1 MNAPHLLERE
11 PVEHGLQLRLLA
23 QRDGLGRHLH
33 VQRAPG
39 ERRSEGAREGR
50 WRVLDEDMRR
60 WKWEGAGAQN
70 FKTKGTHPFCLM
82 VCVMTS
88 MAALSTSIPRSLSSV
103 MLVMTYMGGA
113 MSLMR
118 TGTSGEPRFSPA
130 RRASRMASM
139 PS

>member
-1 MNAPHLLERE
+1 MLRTCSSASLSSMACSSVSSRSVTALGAIFTSRE
-11 PVEHGLQLRLLA
+11 PLVK
-23 QRDGLGRHLH
+23 
-33 VQRAPG
+33 
-39 ERRSEGAREGR
+39 EGARERGR
-50 WRVLDEDMRR
+50 EDGEFWMRTCGDGSGRGRVH
-60 WKWEGAGAQN
+60 
-70 FKTKGTHPFCLM
+70 KTKGTHPFCLM